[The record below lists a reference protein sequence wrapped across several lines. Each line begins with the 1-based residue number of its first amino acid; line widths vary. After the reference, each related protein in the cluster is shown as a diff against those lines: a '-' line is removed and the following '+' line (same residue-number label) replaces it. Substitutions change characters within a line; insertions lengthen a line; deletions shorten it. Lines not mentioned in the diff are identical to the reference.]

1 MKYCSI
7 EEAWGE
13 KFDNNEKFTINKP
26 TYNENPSLKFLNTTT
41 EDFNNSKSIKKAYNI
56 YEGFTATGEYKE
68 NFNNK
73 FDKFLEKFDT
83 LIKYKSFRDK
93 IIERMDNLLGK
104 HDKNIIEKFS
114 LSGCSD
120 DDYSDVILMILF
132 GIFIIFVLDSFVR
145 LGRYKN

>member
-13 KFDNNEKFTINKP
+13 KFENNQKFAINKP

-41 EDFNNSKSIKKAYNI
+41 ED
-56 YEGFTATGEYKE
+56 
-68 NFNNK
+68 FNNK

-93 IIERMDNLLGK
+93 IIERMDGLLGK
-104 HDKNIIEKFS
+104 RDKNIIEKFS
-114 LSGCSD
+114 LSGCTD
-120 DDYSDVILMILF
+120 DDYSDVILLILF